1 MVTKIDLINS
11 LNKILNP
18 KIGYCPINKKY
29 IVDGIWDTDFSL
41 DFFEQNTY
49 NFEKNLLDN
58 ITNFTSPKNLII
70 ELYDIIWDKI
80 DWYTKNEIQ
89 NFSFFKVISKRII
102 EYENLAPILLDDKY
116 NIDFVRG
123 FDSEKDYFDVDD
135 LSFLILKYKKETN
148 NYLDEKDLEK
158 TKLINALQIHFE
170 SINLLYNA
178 LYKIEMNF
186 EELDLQA
193 ISSSASYRNLK
204 LNPLKCNIDLNK
216 LETAILFRFLM
227 DKGMFFMDKN
237 QNKNKVKL
245 QNFFEQNFN
254 FTSEDGV
261 SYPITRLNNDLV
273 KISFDNR
280 LDIQLSTLQSLINSL
295 TQYKKNIETK
305 HLKKKSP

>member
-29 IVDGIWDTDFSL
+29 SIDGIWDTDFSL
-41 DFFEQNTY
+41 DFFDQNTY
-49 NFEKNLLDN
+49 NFEKQLLDN

-70 ELYDIIWDKI
+70 ELYEIIWDKI
-80 DWYTKNEIQ
+80 DWYTRNKIQ
-89 NFSFFKVISKRII
+89 NFSFFKVISKKIN
-102 EYENLAPILLDDKY
+102 EYENLAPILLDDKFS
-116 NIDFVRG
+116 IDFVRG
-123 FDSEKDYFDVDD
+123 FDFEKDYIDGND
-135 LSFLILKYKKETN
+135 LSFLIWNYKEETN
-148 NYLDEKDLEK
+148 NFIDEKDLEK

-170 SINLLYNA
+170 SINLLYSA

-186 EELDLQA
+186 EELDLKA

-204 LNPLKCNIDLNK
+204 LNPLKCNVDLDK
-216 LETAILFRFLM
+216 LETTILFRFLM
-227 DKGMFFMDKN
+227 DTNMFFMDSIEH
-237 QNKNKVKL
+237 KNKVKL

-261 SYPITRLNNDLV
+261 SYPITRLNNDLG
-273 KISFDNR
+273 KISLDSR
-280 LDIQLSTLQSLINSL
+280 LDKQLSTLENLINSL

-305 HLKKKSP
+305 YLKKKSP

>member
-29 IVDGIWDTDFSL
+29 SIDGIWDTDFSL
-41 DFFEQNTY
+41 DFFDQNTY
-49 NFEKNLLDN
+49 NFEKQLLDN
-58 ITNFTSPKNLII
+58 TTNFTSPKNLII
-70 ELYDIIWDKI
+70 EFYEIIWDKI
-80 DWYTKNEIQ
+80 DWYTRNEIQ
-89 NFSFFKVISKRII
+89 NFSFFNVISKKII
-102 EYENLAPILLDDKY
+102 ENENLAPFLKDDKY

-123 FDSEKDYFDVDD
+123 LDFEKDYFDGDD
-135 LSFLILKYKKETN
+135 LSYLIFNYKEETN
-148 NYLDEKDLEK
+148 NYIDEKDLEK
-158 TKLINALQIHFE
+158 TKLIYALQIHLE
-170 SINLLYNA
+170 SINLLYDV

-204 LNPLKCNIDLNK
+204 LNPLKCNVDLDK
-216 LETAILFRFLM
+216 LETTILFRFLM
-227 DKGMFFMDKN
+227 DTNMFFMDSK

-245 QNFFEQNFN
+245 QNFIEQNFN
-254 FTSEDGV
+254 FTSEDGI

-273 KISFDNR
+273 KISFGNR
-280 LDIQLSTLQSLINSL
+280 LEKQLSTLENLINSF

-305 HLKKKSP
+305 YLKKKSP